1 MNGIC
6 LSDPVNRQE
15 VDTGGEGKKEK
26 GGVLSSALPGNTR
39 EKQGCLCK
47 FVNGHIPPARPRPAC
62 ADMDPTIPPP
72 PPSSVFMSGASAVRV
87 HYRKSQGHTLS
98 RK

>member
-1 MNGIC
+1 MNGIS

-62 ADMDPTIPPP
+62 ADMDPTTPAPEFC
-72 PPSSVFMSGASAVRV
+72 VHVRCLCRQGSLQKEPRS
-87 HYRKSQGHTLS
+87 HSQ
-98 RK
+98 